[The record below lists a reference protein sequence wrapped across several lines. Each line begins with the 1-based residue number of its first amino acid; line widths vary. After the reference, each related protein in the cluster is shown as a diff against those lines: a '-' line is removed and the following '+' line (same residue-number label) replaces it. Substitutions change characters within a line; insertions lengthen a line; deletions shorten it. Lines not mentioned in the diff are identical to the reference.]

1 MRHTLVAARIT
12 RVGDTRMISI
22 AALVSLGLV
31 LPFVN
36 DAGPARQT
44 IDGPRIRVLN
54 NHVNA
59 EWQAGPQGLKLVKLR
74 DGLNDTEFTWDSDA
88 FALVLKS
95 GRRVRSSEMTLV
107 QPPRGEVVMPVS
119 GVVCR
124 ADQTRG
130 ATVTAVLRDDESGIS
145 VAWRAILRDDT
156 HFIRQEVTLSAEKEP
171 VAINEVVLIDLPAPT
186 GRVTGSCLGSPITTD
201 KLFLAVEHPMS
212 RSSVNEGRATC
223 LMPRVLPLRPG
234 ATASYS
240 SVMLV
245 ARPGQMRRA
254 VLRYVEMQRA
264 HPYRPF
270 LHYNSWYDL
279 GMFTPFNEKEC
290 VETIQTFS
298 RELVEKRG
306 VRIDSFLF
314 DDGWDNYESVW
325 EFHSGFPNGFTPL
338 KQAAARAGAAPGV
351 WLSPW
356 GGYGKPREQRLA
368 HGKSHGME
376 VDAQGYALSGPK
388 YYARF
393 QQVTRDFVTTYGVN
407 QFKFDGTG
415 SPDKTY
421 ESSAFDSDFDA
432 AISLITELRRLRPDL
447 FINLT
452 TGTWPSPFWLRYADS
467 TWRGGHDHSFTG
479 KGADRQ
485 RWITYRDADTFR
497 GVVQRGPLYPLN
509 SLMLHGLI
517 YAKHANKLNSDP
529 NGDFR
534 DEVRSYFGSGT
545 QLQEMYISPALL
557 TPRDWD
563 DLAEAAKWS
572 RSNADVLVDTHWI
585 GGDPEKSDVYG
596 WASWSPRKGIVVL
609 RNPSDQSQT
618 FALDIDAAFE
628 LPPGAPRAYQ
638 AQSPF
643 ASDAGRAELNLTAGK
658 PATFELKPFE
668 VIVLEAAPKSQ

>member
-1 MRHTLVAARIT
+1 
-12 RVGDTRMISI
+12 MINI
-22 AALVSLGLV
+22 AALVSVGFF
-31 LPFVN
+31 LPLVN
-36 DAGPARQT
+36 DAGPAKYT
-44 IDGPRIRVLN
+44 IDGPRIRVFN
-54 NHVNA
+54 KHVGA
-59 EWQAGPQGLKLVKLR
+59 EWQAGPRGLKLVKLR
-74 DGLNDTEFTWDSDA
+74 DGLNDTDFTWDTDA
-88 FALVLKS
+88 FVIVLKS
-95 GRRVRSSEMTLV
+95 GRRVRSSEMALV
-107 QPPRGEVVMPVS
+107 QPPRDEDVPPVS
-119 GVVCR
+119 GAVCR
-124 ADQTRG
+124 AEQTRG
-130 ATVTAVLRDDESGIS
+130 TSVQAVLREDESGIR
-145 VAWRAILRDDT
+145 VAWRAILRDDAD
-156 HFIRQEVTLSAEKEP
+156 HVRQEVTLNAENEA
-171 VAINEVVLIDLPAPT
+171 VAIAEIVLIDVPAPA
-186 GRVTGSCLGSPITTD
+186 GRVAGSCLGSPITAGN
-201 KLFLAVEHPMS
+201 LFLAVEHPMS
-212 RSSVNEGRATC
+212 RSSVNQGRANC

-240 SVMLV
+240 SVIGV

-254 VLRYVEMQRA
+254 VLRYVEMQRS

-290 VETIQTFS
+290 VETIRTFA

-306 VRIDSFLF
+306 ARIDSFLF

-325 EFHSGFPNGFTPL
+325 EFHSGFPNGFAPL
-338 KQAAARAGAAPGV
+338 RQAAASAGAAPGV

-356 GGYGKPREQRLA
+356 GGYGKPRERRLA
-368 HGKSHGME
+368 HGKSQGME

-393 QQVTRDFVTTYGVN
+393 QQVTREFVTTYGVN

-421 ESSAFDSDFDA
+421 EGSAFDSDFDA
-432 AISLITELRRLRPDL
+432 AISLITDLRRLRPDL

-479 KGADRQ
+479 KGSDRQ
-485 RWITYRDADTFR
+485 RWITYRDADTYR

-545 QLQEMYISPALL
+545 QLQEMYLSPSLL

-572 RSNADVLVDTHWI
+572 RSNADVLADTHWI
-585 GGDPEKSDVYG
+585 GGDPEKLEVYG

-609 RNPSDQSQT
+609 RNPSDRPQT
-618 FALDIDAAFE
+618 FRLEIGSAFE
-628 LPPGAPRAYQ
+628 LPAGAPQLYV

-643 ASDAGRAELNLTAGK
+643 TSDAGRAELKLTAGK
-658 PATFELKPFE
+658 HATLELRPFE
-668 VIVLEAAPKSQ
+668 VIVLEAAPQVR